1 MINKIVFCVLL
12 VVGGLVIG
20 YTYRGQA
27 TEREVAQ
34 YREREA
40 DMLAQLAEKDKQ
52 REVVYRDR
60 IKVVEK
66 TAGECVDAPI
76 PDDVLRVLP
85 GGGQAKR
92 GADKR
97 L

>member
-1 MINKIVFCVLL
+1 MINKIVFCLLL

-40 DMLAQLAEKDKQ
+40 DLLAQLSEKEKQ
-52 REVVYRDR
+52 REVIYRDR
-60 IKVVEK
+60 VKVVEK

-85 GGGQAKR
+85 GGDKAKR
-92 GADKR
+92 STDKR